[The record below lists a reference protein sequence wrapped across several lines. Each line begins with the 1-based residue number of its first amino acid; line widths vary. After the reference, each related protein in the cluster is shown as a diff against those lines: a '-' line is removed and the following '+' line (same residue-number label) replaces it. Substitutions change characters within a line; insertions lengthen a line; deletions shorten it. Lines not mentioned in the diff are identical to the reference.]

1 PRPGCRGAPH
11 PGRGRDRVSAAR
23 HRAGARLSHVLLAG
37 EPPRDDRREPGRSPP
52 RSAALRGEVIM
63 PPGGP
68 RMVLVLA
75 AALVLGGT
83 TRAGAAASTDKAD
96 VVRWRSLAQGTAEAG
111 SSGKP
116 LLYFFTADWCG
127 PCHLMKAEVFSDKEL
142 ASLIEKEYVPI
153 EITDRT
159 RETGKN
165 SEDVD
170 KLIDTYEVHGF
181 PTLVVTRLKSK

>member
-1 PRPGCRGAPH
+1 MVFVFAAALALGGAT
-11 PGRGRDRVSAAR
+11 
-23 HRAGARLSHVLLAG
+23 
-37 EPPRDDRREPGRSPP
+37 
-52 RSAALRGEVIM
+52 RSAAVE
-63 PPGGP
+63 
-68 RMVLVLA
+68 
-75 AALVLGGT
+75 
-83 TRAGAAASTDKAD
+83 KAD

-142 ASLIEKEYVPI
+142 ADLIEKEYVPV

-165 SEDVD
+165 SADVD

-181 PTLVVTRLKSK
+181 PTLVVTRLKSKSAVYVEGFPGKDSVSKFLKTVKQQLHDMEKEKSKK